1 MVRPEGISQ
10 SYSLA
15 GQLSL
20 SPFLSS
26 RLLFDGLSWTAC
38 QELFNEVAKNRQAG
52 RQLSLTPFPATPIPS
67 ELRLSKIEDFKSG
80 GKKFINI

>member
-26 RLLFDGLSWTAC
+26 LLLFDGLSWTAC
-38 QELFNEVAKNRQAG
+38 QELFNEVAKNRHRWEG
-52 RQLSLTPFPATPIPS
+52 SYP
-67 ELRLSKIEDFKSG
+67 
-80 GKKFINI
+80 